1 MLNIAICADDIE
13 VTGYLE
19 GLLYKNTESLFI
31 QMDTEVFG
39 DGRELVK
46 AVSSGIQ
53 FDLIYLGIEMRGQDG
68 ISAAK
73 EIRQIDS
80 NVLIVYVTSHSKYM
94 LDSFEV
100 RPFRFLLKPV
110 NEKIFI
116 DCFYK
121 CIREIAKENYYLRY
135 KYQKTNY
142 KILSADILYFESQ
155 KRKIRIVTVHGTD
168 EMYGRMDEIQKYMEK
183 GNRVFLRVHQSFLV
197 NYDHIRQLAS
207 DKIIMDNGC
216 EIPISVNRRK
226 DISGQYGG
234 LEKSII
240 QKADWDIA

>member
-1 MLNIAICADDIE
+1 MLNIAICDDDVE

-19 GLLYKNTESLFI
+19 RLLCKSAESLFI
-31 QMDTEVFG
+31 QMDTDVFW
-39 DGRELVK
+39 DGRELVR
-46 AVSSGIQ
+46 AVSSGIK
-53 FDLIYLGIEMRGQDG
+53 FDLIYLGIEMEGQDG

-73 EIRQIDS
+73 EIRQTDP
-80 NVLIVYVTSHSKYM
+80 NVLIVYVTGHSKYM

-110 NEKIFI
+110 DEKIFM
-116 DCFYK
+116 DCFHT
-121 CIREIAKENYYLRY
+121 CIREITRENFYFRY
-135 KYQKTNY
+135 KYQRTNH

-168 EMYGRMDEIQKYMEK
+168 EMYGKMDEIQEYMEK

-216 EIPISVNRRK
+216 EIPISVKRKK
-226 DISGQYGG
+226 DISEQYDRLG
-234 LEKSII
+234 EIYH
-240 QKADWDIA
+240 AER

>member
-1 MLNIAICADDIE
+1 M
-13 VTGYLE
+13 
-19 GLLYKNTESLFI
+19 
-31 QMDTEVFG
+31 
-39 DGRELVK
+39 VK

-142 KILSADILYFESQ
+142 KILSADILCCLLYTSEERYSGLFGVD
-155 KRKIRIVTVHGTD
+155 R
-168 EMYGRMDEIQKYMEK
+168 GRRE
-183 GNRVFLRVHQSFLV
+183 H
-197 NYDHIRQLAS
+197 
-207 DKIIMDNGC
+207 
-216 EIPISVNRRK
+216 
-226 DISGQYGG
+226 
-234 LEKSII
+234 
-240 QKADWDIA
+240 